1 MRRREDVTQKKEIA
15 TRLREIRK
23 SSGLTQEMFAEI
35 LELSLSAY
43 KKIESAENQISIDSL
58 RKIEEKLKVSSDY
71 VLFGKREDVDEV
83 WKTILNCSECDKMVT
98 LFRLLNYFTAVE
110 GTRYVTQEEQ
120 SIYDERFLKL
130 LKEMDI

>member
-1 MRRREDVTQKKEIA
+1 MRRSENVTQKQEIA
-15 TRLREIRK
+15 ARLREIRK
-23 SSGLTQEMFAEI
+23 NSGLTQEKFAEI

-58 RKIEEKLKVSSDY
+58 RKIEEQLKVSSDY
-71 VLFGKREDVDEV
+71 VLFGKREDVDKI
-83 WKTILNCSECDKMVT
+83 WKAILNSSECDKMVT
-98 LFRLLNYFTAVE
+98 LFRLLNYFTAVKE
-110 GTRYVTQEEQ
+110 TRYVTQEEQ